1 MPEAAVQ
8 ESPQETEGKGLD
20 PVHVGKV
27 LKQARERMELTRPQV
42 EQRTGISQ
50 NRLYRLERGLFTM
63 KLDEMYALCSLYKLP
78 HSAVMAG
85 YAEEVRDEAGDQ
97 GNADSDSD
105 PVAEARQHLQ
115 QAATLLG
122 LRLVPERDGSEAN
135 GPGIKVDPGEAVS
148 LEALLDNLAS
158 TTAGQPNDVK
168 SDKLARQID
177 DALAAAMGAEL
188 TELIDAADHRSIDVR
203 AFEDATEAEGGVP
216 EGYEPDGIRGLDQE
230 TLHQT
235 LARLVVVQAVYGVDP
250 FSLSLQ
256 RVKRVN
262 EALGE
267 AMPDQVDAFE
277 DGVVAHGRTFTELLD
292 ADDQVR
298 NRMARELLPFLLDAA
313 KSGDAP
319 VDVMKATGKKRKG

>member
-85 YAEEVRDEAGDQ
+85 YAEEVREETGGQDDAE
-97 GNADSDSD
+97 SDSD

-122 LRLVPERDGSEAN
+122 LRLVPERHGEQAV

-148 LEALLDNLAS
+148 LEAQLDNLAGL
-158 TTAGQPNDVK
+158 TGGQPGGVDA
-168 SDKLARQID
+168 DKLTQQID
-177 DALAAAMGAEL
+177 DALAAAKHAEV
-188 TELIDAADHRSIDVR
+188 TGLIDAADHCGIDVR
-203 AFEDATEAEGGVP
+203 AFEDAVEAEGGVP
-216 EGYEPDGIRGLDQE
+216 VGYEPDGIRGLDQDA
-230 TLHQT
+230 LHQT
-235 LARLVVVQAVYGVDP
+235 LARLVVVHAVYGVDP
-250 FSLSLQ
+250 FALSLQ

-292 ADDQVR
+292 GDDQVR

-313 KSGDAP
+313 KAGRAP
-319 VDVMKATGKKRKG
+319 VQVLKADKKSRKG